1 MRWNNPSHGMIF
13 FVPRDESIR
22 SARRFHSCSVLSGQ
36 SAVTVLFRKA
46 LPAFR
51 SEKVFHQRGTFV
63 RQYAFHYRGFRMQSL
78 WRITLVSP
86 FFVFRAKHQP
96 SRLRPC
102 NGSGTHDARLN
113 GDIKSTFIEIFTAKR
128 SGGGS
133 NRLHFGMR
141 GHIGQSLSQIMGT
154 GNNAVLSNNDSPNG
168 YFPPLTRLLRF
179 KKRLLH
185 IIRIRHF
192 LPACCLSSSTSCTTP
207 CSAAF
212 SSSHIMLAEQRR
224 IIFLHIFVDKHE
236 NGFPEPA

>member
-1 MRWNNPSHGMIF
+1 MIF

-86 FFVFRAKHQP
+86 FLVFRAKHQP

-141 GHIGQSLSQIMGT
+141 GDIGQSLSQIMGT
-154 GNNAVLSNNDSPNG
+154 GNNAVFANNDSPQRTS
-168 YFPPLTRLLRF
+168 TRGR
-179 KKRLLH
+179 RS
-185 IIRIRHF
+185 RWRSRRC
-192 LPACCLSSSTSCTTP
+192 ATSATSSRPTT
-207 CSAAF
+207 
-212 SSSHIMLAEQRR
+212 
-224 IIFLHIFVDKHE
+224 
-236 NGFPEPA
+236 

>member
-36 SAVTVLFRKA
+36 SAVTVLFRNV

-51 SEKVFHQRGTFV
+51 SEKVFHQRGTF

-86 FFVFRAKHQP
+86 FLVFRAKHQP

-141 GHIGQSLSQIMGT
+141 GDIGVSVRLWARAIMRSLQTTTAPTGT
-154 GNNAVLSNNDSPNG
+154 SP
-168 YFPPLTRLLRF
+168 RS
-179 KKRLLH
+179 
-185 IIRIRHF
+185 
-192 LPACCLSSSTSCTTP
+192 PAFCASR
-207 CSAAF
+207 SACF
-212 SSSHIMLAEQRR
+212 I
-224 IIFLHIFVDKHE
+224 
-236 NGFPEPA
+236 

>member
-1 MRWNNPSHGMIF
+1 MIF
-13 FVPRDESIR
+13 FCPRRDESIR

-63 RQYAFHYRGFRMQSL
+63 RQYTFHYRGFRMQSL

-86 FFVFRAKHQP
+86 FLVFRAKHQP

-113 GDIKSTFIEIFTAKR
+113 GDIKSTFIQIFTAKR

-141 GHIGQSLSQIMGT
+141 GDIGQSLSQIMGT
-154 GNNAVLSNNDSPNG
+154 GNNAVFANNDSPNG
-168 YFPPLTRLLRF
+168 TSPRS
-179 KKRLLH
+179 
-185 IIRIRHF
+185 
-192 LPACCLSSSTSCTTP
+192 PAFCASR
-207 CSAAF
+207 SACF
-212 SSSHIMLAEQRR
+212 I
-224 IIFLHIFVDKHE
+224 
-236 NGFPEPA
+236 